1 MDKRDSRTESLGD
14 RVRRLRRERNWTQ
27 DRLATEAKLSKSFIS
42 EVESGTSQPR
52 GPVLVRIATALGAS
66 LDYLMTGREASPAK
80 SAAPVEIPPE
90 LVALAERLHLPFSH
104 VALLLEF
111 RNSVEARRRDQAP
124 RKLTEDE
131 WQQFYQNVRPY
142 LEKELGP
149 KSQ

>member
-66 LDYLMTGREASPAK
+66 LDYLMTGRKASPAK

-142 LEKELGP
+142 LAKELGP
-149 KSQ
+149 KSE

>member
-42 EVESGTSQPR
+42 EVESSTSQPR
-52 GPVLVRIATALGAS
+52 VPVLVRIATALGAS
-66 LDYLMTGREASPAK
+66 LDYLMTGREASGAK